1 MKPKNKRLA
10 LQDIADRVGVTKMT
24 VSRYLKDPTQV
35 SKATGEKIQAV
46 IDEVG
51 YVASRVPDILSN
63 STSKAIGILIPSISN
78 QVFAAVVQ
86 GIESVTE
93 PSGYQ
98 TMIAHYGYDKDVEE
112 KRIESM
118 LSYQVDGL
126 ILSECEH
133 TEKSL
138 RMIES
143 AGIPVVEVMDSCL
156 PPIDLAVG
164 LNHRAASEAMIRR
177 MLENGKKKIAFIAAR
192 MDIRVRQRLQGYHN
206 MMESVGCDPII
217 LSTSANSSFTL
228 GAELMAEA
236 LDNHPELD
244 GVFCCNDDLAIGAI
258 MECQRRGISIPE
270 QMAVAGFNALDIG
283 RSITP
288 KLASID
294 TPRWEIGSL
303 AATMLLDKL
312 SGNSPEQ
319 PVVDLGFTLFEGE
332 SI

>member
-78 QVFAAVVQ
+78 QVFSAVVQ

-98 TMIAHYGYDKDVEE
+98 TMIAHYGYDKEVEE

-133 TEKSL
+133 TDKSL
-138 RMIES
+138 RMIEN
-143 AGIPVVEVMDSCL
+143 AGIPVVEVMDSRL

-164 LNHRAASEAMIRR
+164 LDHLAASEAMINHILNR
-177 MLENGKKKIAFIAAR
+177 GKRHIAFIAAR
-192 MDIRVRQRLQGYHN
+192 MDIRVKQRLQGYHN
-206 MMESVGCDPII
+206 IMKAIDCKPVV
-217 LSTSANSSFTL
+217 LSTPSNSSFTL
-228 GAELMAEA
+228 GAKLMAEA

-258 MECQRRGISIPE
+258 MECQRRGISVPS

-283 RSITP
+283 QSITP
-288 KLASID
+288 KLASIE
-294 TPRWEIGSL
+294 TPRWEIGCR
-303 AATMLLDKL
+303 AATMLLEKL
-312 SGNSPEQ
+312 AGTPPSES
-319 PVVDLGFTLFEGE
+319 VVDLGFTLFEGE

>member
-24 VSRYLKDPTQV
+24 VSRYLKDPIQV

-98 TMIAHYGYDKDVEE
+98 TMIAHYGYDKEVEE

-133 TEKSL
+133 TDKSL
-138 RMIES
+138 RMIEH
-143 AGIPVVEVMDSCL
+143 AGIPVVEVMDSRL

-164 LNHRAASEAMIRR
+164 MDHLAASEAMINHI
-177 MLENGKKKIAFIAAR
+177 LNSGKRHIAFIAAR
-192 MDIRVRQRLQGYHN
+192 MDIRVKQRLQGYQN
-206 MMESVGCDPII
+206 IMKKIGCNPVVI
-217 LSTSANSSFTL
+217 STSSNSSFTL
-228 GAELMAEA
+228 GAQLMAEA
-236 LDNHPELD
+236 LDSHPELD

-258 MECQRRGISIPE
+258 MECQRRGISIPS

-283 RSITP
+283 QSITP
-288 KLASID
+288 KLASIE
-294 TPRWEIGSL
+294 TPRWEIGCR
-303 AATMLLDKL
+303 AATMLLEKL
-312 SGNSPEQ
+312 AGTQ
-319 PVVDLGFTLFEGE
+319 PSESVVDLGFTLFEGE